1 MAGNGVFSFNNVF
14 RFTHLMRNDNKR
26 RDRHV
31 GMLEAM
37 RVFFADAKEGRKQ
50 VDVRQLLQYQQHEKA
65 VLLTE
70 YFTRIA

>member
-1 MAGNGVFSFNNVF
+1 
-14 RFTHLMRNDNKR
+14 MRNDNKR

-65 VLLTE
+65 VLLSE